1 MAEIGLTMILLIGT
15 VCAAFSAPT
24 TLNPG
29 PHLLLDDYLI
39 ESSARIT
46 RKVNPPRRDPA
57 NPVVTGPEDKC
68 FQPYVT
74 VLRDPQTRRFRIWY
88 GVPESASQSHL
99 AYMESKDGIHWIR
112 PHQVLQD
119 PGRIQFGACVLDE
132 GPKFPDPEKRFKF
145 AYWDDGG
152 LQIATSPDGLCWKL
166 LADGP
171 VLPHNHDINNIFR
184 DPIRSRYTA
193 NVSVYVS
200 GSGWTGQR
208 RVTMQSTSSDLIH
221 WTEPRYIITPDEKDE
236 GETQFYCMGG
246 ILARGDLLVGMVR
259 VLRDDLPADP
269 GGPVAGIGYT
279 TLTWSRDGI
288 HWQRDREPFLN
299 RGRAGAWDH
308 AMSWVDCQLPVGDEV
323 FLYYGGYARG
333 HKVERFTER
342 QIGLARMLRDRY
354 AAREAGAVPGS
365 LRTPLVT
372 LDAKAMTL
380 NADAVG
386 GQIRVQIAD
395 PAGKPVPGYSF
406 ADCAPISADSVA
418 VPVKWKRPLSGLK
431 GRPIRLE
438 FRLQRA
444 KLFAFDLR

>member
-1 MAEIGLTMILLIGT
+1 M
-15 VCAAFSAPT
+15 CAASATSRPWLSPSFDCPT
-24 TLNPG
+24 AGGRTRTLVPSSPVNVG
-29 PHLLLDDYLI
+29 ELLDRAVERLTA
-39 ESSARIT
+39 SSAI
-46 RKVNPPRRDPA
+46 D
-57 NPVVTGPEDKC
+57 
-68 FQPYVT
+68 
-74 VLRDPQTRRFRIWY
+74 
-88 GVPESASQSHL
+88 
-99 AYMESKDGIHWIR
+99 
-112 PHQVLQD
+112 
-119 PGRIQFGACVLDE
+119 
-132 GPKFPDPEKRFKF
+132 
-145 AYWDDGG
+145 
-152 LQIATSPDGLCWKL
+152 
-166 LADGP
+166 
-171 VLPHNHDINNIFR
+171 
-184 DPIRSRYTA
+184 
-193 NVSVYVS
+193 
-200 GSGWTGQR
+200 
-208 RVTMQSTSSDLIH
+208 
-221 WTEPRYIITPDEKDE
+221 
-236 GETQFYCMGG
+236 
-246 ILARGDLLVGMVR
+246 
-259 VLRDDLPADP
+259 
-269 GGPVAGIGYT
+269 
-279 TLTWSRDGI
+279 

-308 AMSWVDCQLPVGDEV
+308 AMSWIDCQLPVGDEV

-386 GQIRVQIAD
+386 GEIRVQIAD

-444 KLFAFDLR
+444 RLFAFDLR